1 LKTVDKAMTLLRQ
14 FSLENLEIGL
24 NELARSTGQDKA
36 VTRRLLLSLS
46 KHGFIEQN
54 LDNRKY
60 RLGHGFLSL
69 ARLRE
74 ATIPMFKATQIV
86 TQWLSAHAN
95 ETVHVGIPGE
105 TAMST
110 ASFTLPARGNVINL
124 RPAET
129 YPFHSSS
136 SGLAF
141 LSFCSAETRARIMQL
156 DREKLTPFTVIEA
169 DDLMTLMTETR
180 ARGYAFMRNT
190 VEVGVASV
198 AMPFFISGNDPAGTI
213 AIAVPDL
220 NMDGAR
226 REELAK
232 LLKTAVEKL
241 EIALTGAPSQKA

>member
-1 LKTVDKAMTLLRQ
+1 MKTVDKAMILLRQ

-54 LDNRKY
+54 PDNRKY

-105 TAMST
+105 RAMST

-141 LSFCSAETRARIMQL
+141 LSFCSVETRARIMHL
-156 DREKLTPFTVIEA
+156 DRERLTPFTVIEA
-169 DDLMTLMTETR
+169 DDLVTLMTETR

-198 AMPFFISGNDPAGTI
+198 AMPFFINGNDPAGTI

-220 NMDGAR
+220 NMDGPR

-232 LLKTAVEKL
+232 LLNTAVEKL
-241 EIALTGAPSQKA
+241 EIALRGAPSQKA